1 MVSWFGSVP
10 MNTPSLLP
18 CLPRDMRAK
27 PSPEHDDD
35 NADVM
40 ESTTAGGEV
49 TAGTEP
55 GEQAAEN
62 KTDNQTLLRLLEEG
76 DKVRYHSGR

>member
-35 NADVM
+35 NADSSSAPNV
-40 ESTTAGGEV
+40 G
-49 TAGTEP
+49 
-55 GEQAAEN
+55 QAAAADVKQEPMEDS
-62 KTDNQTLLRLLEEG
+62 KGESETQFIAT
-76 DKVRYHSGR
+76 K